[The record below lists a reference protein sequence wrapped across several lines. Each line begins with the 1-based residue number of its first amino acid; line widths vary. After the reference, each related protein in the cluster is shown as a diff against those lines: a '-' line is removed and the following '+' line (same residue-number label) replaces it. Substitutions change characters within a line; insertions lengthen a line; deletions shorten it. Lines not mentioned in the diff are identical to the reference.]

1 MLGADRAPAAGI
13 LLHSFSLGRESGRA
27 GRLGDSRL
35 GGVTFPPRQS
45 HDIFLGTVL
54 IASGQVARPKGKDIC
69 EGRAGFVL
77 VPFGVIPS
85 RPEGCGLKELAVK
98 SG

>member
-13 LLHSFSLGRESGRA
+13 LLHSFSLGKESGRA

-35 GGVTFPPRQS
+35 GGVTFPPKQS

-54 IASGQVARPKGKDIC
+54 IASGQVALPKGKDIC

-77 VPFGVIPS
+77 APFGVIPS
-85 RPEGCGLKELAVK
+85 RPEGCRLREPAVK

>member
-1 MLGADRAPAAGI
+1 M
-13 LLHSFSLGRESGRA
+13 HSFSLGRESGRA
-27 GRLGDSRL
+27 RCLGASRL
-35 GGVTFPPRQS
+35 GGVMFPPRQS

-54 IASGQVARPKGKDIC
+54 TASGQVALPKSKDIC

-85 RPEGCGLKELAVK
+85 RPEGCRLKELAVK